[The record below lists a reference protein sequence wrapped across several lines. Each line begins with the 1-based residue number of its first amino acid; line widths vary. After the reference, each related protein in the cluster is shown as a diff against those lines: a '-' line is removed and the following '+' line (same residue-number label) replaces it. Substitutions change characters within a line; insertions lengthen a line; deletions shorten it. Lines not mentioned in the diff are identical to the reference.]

1 MHNNIPTIFTFISRF
16 TKEKIINLDKNIGII
31 LRNYTEPLDKK
42 NLKELVNFCKNQN
55 RKLYLSN
62 NLKIAAN
69 FGFDGVY
76 LPSFNKE
83 LGLKKFN
90 FKKNFII
97 MGSAH
102 NLREINF
109 KKKQGVQVIFLSPL
123 FITKNYKKNLGVIKF
138 NILTKITREKII
150 ALGGIN
156 ANNIKKLKITNAYG
170 FSAISYFE

>member
-1 MHNNIPTIFTFISRF
+1 
-16 TKEKIINLDKNIGII
+16 
-31 LRNYTEPLDKK
+31 
-42 NLKELVNFCKNQN
+42 
-55 RKLYLSN
+55 
-62 NLKIAAN
+62 
-69 FGFDGVY
+69 
-76 LPSFNKE
+76 
-83 LGLKKFN
+83 
-90 FKKNFII
+90 

-138 NILTKITREKII
+138 NILTKMTREKII